1 MILPFGG
8 RDPGSNPGGTIKNFE
23 YLRSLYSFNMVE
35 EKLIGKVFSFF
46 DKICIIKRFIN

>member
-1 MILPFGG
+1 
-8 RDPGSNPGGTIKNFE
+8 
-23 YLRSLYSFNMVE
+23 MVE